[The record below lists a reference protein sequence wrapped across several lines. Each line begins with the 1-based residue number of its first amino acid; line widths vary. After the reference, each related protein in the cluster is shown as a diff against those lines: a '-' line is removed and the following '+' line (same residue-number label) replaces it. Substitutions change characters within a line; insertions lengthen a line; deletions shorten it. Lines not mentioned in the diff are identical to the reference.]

1 MAPRLQ
7 LALAALLALVGL
19 ALGGVLL
26 FGGTSSGQAERAG
39 PTGYFGGVRPDIP
52 PQDFALRDQSG
63 HVTRLSD
70 YRGRVVV
77 LTFMYST
84 CQDTCPV
91 TASQIR
97 GALDDLGQDVPV
109 LAVSVDPAQD
119 TPYRARVFVQR
130 QSLTGRMRFL
140 LGTKAQLAPVW
151 RDYGV
156 QPEKGKRLPHS
167 DSTVLIDRSG
177 RQRIGF
183 ETTAMTPEGLAH
195 DIARLE
201 CAG

>member
-1 MAPRLQ
+1 MPARLRMALMVFAS
-7 LALAALLALVGL
+7 LAILAAA
-19 ALGGVLL
+19 GVIVL
-26 FGGTSSGQAERAG
+26 T
-39 PTGYFGGVRPDIP
+39 RPDPPPKLGANGFAGGLRPAIP
-52 PQDFALRDQSG
+52 PKDFSLRDQDGRTVSL
-63 HVTRLSD
+63 RAL
-70 YRGRVVV
+70 RGQVVV

-201 CAG
+201 RAG